1 MGKRQRKLYTNGGGE
16 YSDKIGKWS
25 HMILEHPA
33 TFETVAMDPEKK
45 KEIIDDLTTFK
56 NSKEFYAK
64 IGKPWKRE
72 KYLEKS

>member
-1 MGKRQRKLYTNGGGE
+1 
-16 YSDKIGKWS
+16 
-25 HMILEHPA
+25 MIFEHPA